1 MTPRTR
7 LDLER
12 DRADIAWI
20 DDRDLYEVES
30 KSRLGAAILG
40 FFTWGGGRVYVGDT
54 GKGLA
59 AVGALIGWVALAS
72 VMPAALGPLLY
83 AAGGTIGAL
92 WSQDGARRVNRF
104 VGTRSELQL
113 REGAGPAGY
122 RLLASAA
129 AVDPTLAPALP
140 VFGNGPAGP
149 HAATVDRLRK
159 LAALHHAGVINA
171 AELQDRKVDLF
182 TELSASNPDVDEL
195 MYALLP
201 LQQEGILVREDFE
214 FLKQVATR

>member
-12 DRADIAWI
+12 ERDEIAWI
-20 DDRDLYEVES
+20 DDGDLYEVES
-30 KSRLGAAILG
+30 KSRLGASILG
-40 FFTWGGGRVYVGDT
+40 FFTWGGGRVYVGDI
-54 GKGLA
+54 GKGLVA
-59 AVGALIGWVALAS
+59 IGGLIGWAALAS
-72 VMPAALGPLLY
+72 VFPAALGPLVY
-83 AAGGTIGAL
+83 VAGGTIGAL

-104 VGTRSELQL
+104 VRTRSELQL

-129 AVDPTLAPALP
+129 TVDPTLAASLP
-140 VFGNGPAGP
+140 VFGTAATGP
-149 HAATVDRLRK
+149 HAATVDKLRK
-159 LAALHHAGVINA
+159 LAALHQAGVINE
-171 AELQDRKVDLF
+171 AELKDRKVDLF
-182 TELSASNPDVDEL
+182 TEVSASNPDVDEL

-201 LQQEGILVREDFE
+201 LQQEGILAREDFE